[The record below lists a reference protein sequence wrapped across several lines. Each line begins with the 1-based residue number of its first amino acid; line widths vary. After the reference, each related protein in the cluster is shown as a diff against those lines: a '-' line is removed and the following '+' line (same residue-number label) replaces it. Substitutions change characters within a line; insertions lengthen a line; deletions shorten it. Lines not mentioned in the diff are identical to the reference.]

1 MDNEAKGVTSADAK
15 LGAHV
20 VLPEPEPELIE
31 LVREQLDLSPTEI
44 LQTLL
49 GNCWPGCRDGLR
61 AAYETGD
68 LAVVVGP
75 VAAASGAPER
85 PGSGR
90 VDRSYRQNNTR
101 NWSSG
106 CGAPTRGPT
115 GSNKRRTAASA
126 ASAGRPARG
135 SSRCALRQLES
146 RTSLPCVTVATLSG
160 LLGMTP
166 VVCVSPRWRIF
177 SIWLSTRRGP
187 RTLCTVP
194 GCTLCWHPG
203 ATRR

>member
-75 VAAASGAPER
+75 VAAASAVR
-85 PGSGR
+85 PSVQGR
-90 VDRSYRQNNTR
+90 GVLTARTART
-101 NWSSG
+101 
-106 CGAPTRGPT
+106 TRGT
-115 GSNKRRTAASA
+115 GQVAVARRRVARRDRTSA
-126 ASAGRPARG
+126 AQRRAPRALAGRPGAAHG
-135 SSRCALRQLES
+135 A
-146 RTSLPCVTVATLSG
+146 LSG
-160 LLGMTP
+160 N
-166 VVCVSPRWRIF
+166 WN
-177 SIWLSTRRGP
+177 RGP
-187 RTLCTVP
+187 RCP
-194 GCTLCWHPG
+194 
-203 ATRR
+203 A